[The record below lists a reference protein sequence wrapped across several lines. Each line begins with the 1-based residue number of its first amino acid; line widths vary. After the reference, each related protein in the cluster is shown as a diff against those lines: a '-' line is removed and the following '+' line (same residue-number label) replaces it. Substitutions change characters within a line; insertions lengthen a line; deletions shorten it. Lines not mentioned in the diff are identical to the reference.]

1 MCKVTILFLF
11 FMRWGSTFIEKK
23 LLELFC
29 CLYTLLRL
37 GYLGKR
43 IFIQHEYECITST
56 ALMGL

>member
-1 MCKVTILFLF
+1 MLSNNFVFYALGINFH
-11 FMRWGSTFIEKK
+11 RKK